1 MKILPN
7 PAPLFSSQKVLINFV
22 ILVLCAQFAFSVLAM
37 KGALL
42 PQMLE
47 LWQISKTQF
56 GVLMSIYGIVHNIFY
71 VAGQS
76 DSVFRSISRVKQSRQ
91 GHLV

>member
-1 MKILPN
+1 MTQ
-7 PAPLFSSQKVLINFV
+7 ATHTVDPLFSSRRVLVNFLL
-22 ILVLCAQFAFSVLAM
+22 LVLCAQFAFTVLAM

-71 VAGQS
+71 VALAWAQDPCIFCFFLQAS
-76 DSVFRSISRVKQSRQ
+76 
-91 GHLV
+91 